1 MSLTSEHSAAAAI
14 EFAGRWPQTPAEC
27 ARVWDLARKA
37 AQAAAEIENMRLG
50 DEGSRGFDCG
60 FAWVVLAPAVQ
71 PFAKWTKKNSF
82 SSKHHAGGQ
91 CIWYSKLHN
100 LPTQS
105 VSVHQ
110 AAAFAAADVLQ
121 RANVKCYTGS
131 RLD

>member
-1 MSLTSEHSAAAAI
+1 MSLDSEHSAAAAI
-14 EFAGRWPQTPAEC
+14 EFSGRWPQTPDEC
-27 ARVWDLARKA
+27 ARVWSLAKEA

-50 DEGSRGFDCG
+50 DENSRGLDCG
-60 FAWVVLAPAVQ
+60 FAWIVLSPATQ
-71 PFAKWTKKNSF
+71 PFAKWTKKNGL

-91 CIWYSKLHN
+91 SLWYSKLHS

-110 AAAFAAADVLQ
+110 AAVFAAADVLQ
-121 RANVKCYTGS
+121 RANIKCYTGS